1 MKLFYYLL
9 LFIPLSLIS
18 SQVSAQCTGC
28 DRVISTNVSFSVASG
43 EKVCLTF
50 TGTFTGNIDFSGN
63 GTLCVSS
70 NTTVSNSINMNLNG
84 TNNSFEN
91 YGTWNKNLNLGNNNS
106 FNNFG
111 NFSVGSLT
119 VGNNSVFTST
129 TDVTVTGNTQND
141 NNGTINITGDFSTGN
156 YTGGN
161 NSVLNVGGDMDA
173 INITTGGDV
182 VIGGTTSAVN
192 VTNNSGGSIV
202 FGSGGTIS
210 GAVQNNGDM
219 EFGGDTTIG
228 GSFTNNGNGN
238 ITVDNSVVSVG
249 GAFANNGDIVA
260 LGSCGRINIAGS
272 SVNNGSGNVGTDG
285 SNVDI
290 CDTSSSNGGSFDSNG
305 GNIGPN
311 VSNCTCVPTILPIT
325 LSSFTANK
333 ETNNS
338 VYINWETVFELDNQY
353 FQIERS
359 FSGTDFKIITQV
371 SSQNNNQEPN
381 KERKYSF
388 IDNLTDNTLSLTSS
402 NENIYYRLK
411 QIDTNGNFTY
421 SPVVVVQVEKND
433 TKEIKLVSFQ
443 NEWKFVLQNPVQ
455 VKIYSSIG
463 VLKGIHN
470 LNQNQNIISVS
481 SLSKGMYILHIQDSK
496 TSKMTVLKVVR

>member
-1 MKLFYYLL
+1 MKLFYYLF
-9 LFIPLSLIS
+9 LFTPLFLIS

-28 DRVISTNVSFSVASG
+28 TTTVSANTDFSIASG

-50 TGTFTGNIDFSGN
+50 SGTFTGSINFSGN

-91 YGTWNKNLNLGNNNS
+91 YGTWNKDLSLGNNNS

-119 VGNNSVFTST
+119 VGNNSVFNST
-129 TDVTVTGNTQND
+129 EDVTVTGNTDNN
-141 NNGTINITGDFSTGN
+141 NNGTINIAGDFSTGN

-161 NSVLNVGGDMDA
+161 NSDLNVGGDMDA
-173 INITTGGDV
+173 INIVTDGDV
-182 VIGGTTSAVN
+182 VIGGATSVVN
-192 VTNNSGGSIV
+192 INNNSNGSIV
-202 FGSGGTIS
+202 FGSSTTIS
-210 GAVQNNGDM
+210 GNVINAGDIQFNGDATIAGNFNNDGNG
-219 EFGGDTTIG
+219 EIIIDNSTLTIG
-228 GSFTNNGNGN
+228 G
-238 ITVDNSVVSVG
+238 
-249 GAFANNGDIVA
+249 AFSNNGDITA

-272 SVNNGSGNVGTDG
+272 STNNGSGNVGMDN

-311 VSNCTCVPTILPIT
+311 VTNCTCVPTILPIT

-338 VYINWETVFELDNQY
+338 IYINWETMFELDNQY
-353 FQIERS
+353 FQVERS

-371 SSQNNNQEPN
+371 SSQNNNKETN

-388 IDNLTDNTLSLTSS
+388 IDNLTDNTLSIIPS
-402 NENIYYRLK
+402 NKNIYYRLK
-411 QIDTNGNFTY
+411 QIDRNGNFTY

-433 TKEIKLVSFQ
+433 AKEIKLISSN
-443 NEWKFVLQNPVQ
+443 NEWKFELQNPVQ

-496 TSKMTVLKVVR
+496 TSKITVLKVVR